1 MALDCGTFLRLHRTS
16 TWPLMNPIV
25 FRIAAFLCLFP
36 TFSCVAQPE
45 RKDLSGKWVVTL
57 DFKGTILYRILDLSE
72 SQGALT
78 GKFSGDE
85 LTGSHLGPTVK
96 FVAKGKR
103 SSTSVDGQAT
113 GETVKG
119 VATFKDTEAGSTPL
133 VIPFTAARVP
143 PRSSAPPKHHQFT
156 PTIFYR
162 QFSAFN
168 KPVLH
173 IAPGDVVHT
182 TTVDAGGRDEHGE
195 SRSAGGNPQTGPF
208 YIDGALPGDTLVVR
222 ILKLRLNRD
231 WAVSDDALVGRALD
245 NDLAVIMKDTG
256 KTVRWHLDRERGVG
270 YPEGRSGHLARYE
283 IPLRPM
289 LGGLAVAP
297 NPAGAAP
304 GTGDSGNWGGNMDF
318 NEIGEGVTVYLP
330 ISNPGALLYL
340 GDGHAA
346 QGDGELNGDALETS
360 MDVEFSVDVIS
371 GKQVP
376 TTHLETATH
385 IAAMGFDGSLD
396 GALKDATSS
405 MSDWLKQEY
414 KLTPSEIAQV
424 LGSAAEYRIGEVA
437 DRNAGVVL
445 KLNKRRLSL
454 LVK

>member
-1 MALDCGTFLRLHRTS
+1 MKL
-16 TWPLMNPIV
+16 IV
-25 FRIAAFLCLFP
+25 SRIAVLLCLFP
-36 TFSCVAQPE
+36 AFSCLAQSGG
-45 RKDLSGKWVVTL
+45 KDLSGKWEVTL
-57 DFKGTILYRILDLSE
+57 DFKGTILYRTLNLRE

-78 GKFSGDE
+78 GTFANDE
-85 LTGSHLGPTVK
+85 LTGSHVGTTVK
-96 FVAKGKR
+96 FVAKGKG
-103 SSTSVDGQAT
+103 SSTSIAGQAA
-113 GETVKG
+113 GEIVKG
-119 VATFKDTEAGSTPL
+119 EVTLKDSEADLTPL
-133 VIPFTAARVP
+133 VLPFTAVRVP
-143 PRSSAPPKHHQFT
+143 PRSSGPPRHHEFT
-156 PTIFYR
+156 PTVFYR

-208 YIDGALPGDTLVVR
+208 YIDGTLPGDTLVVH

-245 NDLAVIMKDTG
+245 SDLAVMMKDTG
-256 KTVRWHLDRERGVG
+256 KTVRWHLDRERGVA
-270 YPEGRSGHLARYE
+270 YPERRSGHLARYE

-318 NEIGEGVTVYLP
+318 NEIGEGTTVYLP
-330 ISNPGALLYL
+330 VSNPGALLYL

-346 QGDGELNGDALETS
+346 QGDGELNGNALETS

-424 LGSAAEYRIGEVA
+424 IGSSAEYRIGEIA

-445 KLNKRRLSL
+445 KLDKRRVSL